1 MHRSCR
7 RESCTLWSCPLPCP
21 SNYSYRCFSSCL
33 QVIMLRNDIHHCKA
47 SGIFLRLS
55 AGGLIADNNIHSNC
69 EAGVDIRKGANP
81 LVLVC
86 TPLSNAGRQRA
97 LSLTC
102 CFSPRGSRDP
112 SPSTEN
118 TDWLYPSACSLGFS

>member
-1 MHRSCR
+1 M
-7 RESCTLWSCPLPCP
+7 ESYTLCSCPLPHP
-21 SNYSYRCFSSCL
+21 SNYNYKCFSSSL

-81 LVLVC
+81 LVLVR
-86 TPLSNAGRQRA
+86 TPPSCAGGQHA
-97 LSLTC
+97 LSLMC

-118 TDWLYPSACSLGFS
+118 ADLSISFALRPVS

>member
-1 MHRSCR
+1 MHRGCR
-7 RESCTLWSCPLPCP
+7 RENYNLFSCPRP
-21 SNYSYRCFSSCL
+21 SDYNCMCFSFSL

-55 AGGLIADNNIHSNC
+55 AGGLIADNNIHSNS

-81 LVLVC
+81 LVLVR
-86 TPLSNAGRQRA
+86 TPPNCVGGQRA

-112 SPSTEN
+112 SPSIET
-118 TDWLYPSACSLGFS
+118 TDLSISFALQPVS